1 MRPTKEEWYI
11 GIEAGR
17 QWMQISCYHAGLTE
31 PETKSTL
38 AGSEVYLIPTAVC
51 KRKQSGQ
58 WCFGEEGR
66 RLAESTVDAAQPTWR
81 SPGKD
86 IMRRTF

>member
-17 QWMQISCYHAGLTE
+17 QWTQVSCYHAGTAE

-38 AGSEVYLIPTAVC
+38 AGSELYQIPTAIC
-51 KRKQSGQ
+51 KRKQGGQ
-58 WCFGEEGR
+58 WCIGEE
-66 RLAESTVDAAQPTWR
+66 
-81 SPGKD
+81 
-86 IMRRTF
+86 